1 LSGFKE
7 LDSVI
12 FSPYTYTEDILGLA
26 MRYGYEPSIV
36 YRYVETLGY
45 QEATELLDAN
55 ERPLPETIRCND
67 YLVDCDTL
75 KSRLEGKG
83 FKLAKLPLAPHG
95 FEVLEAPISVGATHE
110 YLQGYYY
117 IQDPGS
123 MIVVYIL
130 DPKPGELI
138 VDMAAAP
145 GGKATQILQLTRDKA
160 RLVAVDISKRR
171 MKALRSHMQRM
182 GFTNYIAVRMD
193 ARLLPETIKAERVLL
208 DAPSSGEGIIRKDP
222 GRRRKGRVE
231 DIKAVH
237 KLQLSLLE
245 KAVKLVADGG
255 VIVYSACST
264 AVEEGEYVVHKI
276 LETHSEIHVI
286 EPNGKFRLS
295 QGITYY
301 RGVKLN
307 PEVARCIRLWPHI
320 HGTEGFF
327 ICKLLKTRK

>member
-1 LSGFKE
+1 LKGFEE
-7 LDSVI
+7 LDSII
-12 FSPYTYTEDILGLA
+12 FSPYVYDKNVLELSR
-26 MRYGYEPSIV
+26 RYGYEPSIV

-45 QEATELLDAN
+45 QGAVELLEAN

-67 YLVDCDTL
+67 YLIDCNVL

-83 FKLAKLPLAPHG
+83 FKLRELPLAPHG

-123 MIVVYIL
+123 MMVVYIL

-160 RLVAVDISKRR
+160 RLVAVDISRRR

-182 GFTNYIAVRMD
+182 GFTSYIAVRMD
-193 ARLLPETIKAERVLL
+193 ARLLPETIRADRVLL

-222 GRRRKGRVE
+222 GRKRRGRVE
-231 DIKAVH
+231 DIKVVH
-237 KLQLSLLE
+237 ELQLSLLE

-255 VIVYSACST
+255 VIVYAACST

-286 EPNGKFRLS
+286 EPNGKSRLS

-307 PEVARCIRLWPHI
+307 PEVARCVRLWPHI

-327 ICKLLKTRK
+327 ICKLVKTRK

>member
-1 LSGFKE
+1 LKGFEE
-7 LDSVI
+7 LDSII
-12 FSPYTYTEDILGLA
+12 FSPYVYDKNVLELSR
-26 MRYGYEPSIV
+26 RYGYEPSIV

-45 QEATELLDAN
+45 QGAVELLEAN

-67 YLVDCDTL
+67 YLIDCNVL
-75 KSRLEGKG
+75 KSRLKGKG
-83 FKLAKLPLAPHG
+83 FKLRELPLAPHG
-95 FEVLEAPISVGATHE
+95 FEVLEAPISIGATHE

-123 MIVVYIL
+123 MMVVYIL

-160 RLVAVDISKRR
+160 RLVAVDISRRR
-171 MKALRSHMQRM
+171 MRALRSHMQRM
-182 GFTNYIAVRMD
+182 GFTSYIAVRMD
-193 ARLLPETIKAERVLL
+193 ARLLPETIRADRVLL

-222 GRRRKGRVE
+222 GRKRRGRVE

-237 KLQLSLLE
+237 ELQLSLLE

-255 VIVYSACST
+255 VIVYAACST

-276 LETHSEIHVI
+276 LETHGEIHVI

-307 PEVARCIRLWPHI
+307 PEVARCVRLWPHI

>member
-1 LSGFKE
+1 MSGFEE

-12 FSPYTYTEDILGLA
+12 FSPYTYTEDILRLA
-26 MRYGYEPSIV
+26 RKYGYEPSIV

-45 QEATELLDAN
+45 SGAVELLEAN
-55 ERPLPETIRCND
+55 EKPLPETIRCND
-67 YLVDCDTL
+67 YLIDCDIL

-83 FKLAKLPLAPHG
+83 FKLAKLPIAPHG
-95 FEVLEAPISVGATHE
+95 FEVLKAPISIGATHE

-123 MIVVYIL
+123 MLVVYIL

-138 VDMAAAP
+138 IDMAAAP

-160 RLVAVDISKRR
+160 RLIAVDISRRR

-182 GFTNYIAVRMD
+182 GFTSYIAVRMD

-222 GRRRKGRVE
+222 ERRRKGSVE
-231 DIKAVH
+231 DIRIVH
-237 KLQLSLLE
+237 QLQLSLLE
-245 KAVKLVADGG
+245 KAVRLVSEGG
-255 VIVYSACST
+255 VIVYAACST
-264 AVEEGEYVVHKI
+264 AVEEGEYVVHKV
-276 LETHSEIHVI
+276 LEEHSEIHVV
-286 EPNGKFRLS
+286 EPDVRFQLAR
-295 QGITYY
+295 GITYY

-307 PEVARCIRLWPHI
+307 SEVARCTRLWPHI

-327 ICKLLKTRK
+327 ICKLLKTRR